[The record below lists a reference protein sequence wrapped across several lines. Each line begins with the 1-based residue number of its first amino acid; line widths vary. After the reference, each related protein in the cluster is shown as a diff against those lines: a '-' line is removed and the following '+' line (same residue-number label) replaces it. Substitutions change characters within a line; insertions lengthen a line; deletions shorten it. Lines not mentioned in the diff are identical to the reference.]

1 MSEGKKFSLLY
12 LDRSKS
18 LKDSK
23 RFRNRL
29 AAFYKEFLDTYYD
42 DKIIESIEMEVGAV
56 VNGYV
61 PTFIKDTE
69 LRDLLDS
76 ITVIYK
82 TLLGKDQNIIAK
94 KWKEFVERVL
104 LEENLGY
111 RLDEKCGVHY
121 FVDEVFERNRYS
133 TLLVLED
140 QRYSSIRTAYDMAYQ
155 YLDNHPMDTK
165 GAVRSIFES
174 IEILVKQMVKTNNLN
189 KWVIENTLKKKCL
202 SFYGSDAT
210 AQEVMSKMFDGFAR
224 WVDSIHNYRHGQADA
239 EPVAP
244 PFNIAIYSLS
254 SGTAFLR
261 WLIELNNSFE
271 EVNPV
276 LEESESESS

>member
-1 MSEGKKFSLLY
+1 MNEGMKFSLLY

-23 RFRNRL
+23 RFRKRL
-29 AAFYKEFLDTYYD
+29 SAFFYENLNFHDSLIGTQ
-42 DKIIESIEMEVGAV
+42 IEMEVGAE
-56 VNGYV
+56 VNSAIYN
-61 PTFIKDTE
+61 FIVNTN

-76 ITVIYK
+76 ITIIYE
-82 TLLGKDQNIIAK
+82 TLCKVQYGRESE

-111 RLDEKCGVHY
+111 RLDKKCGVHY
-121 FVDEVFERNRYS
+121 FVDEEFERNRYS

-140 QRYSSIRTAYDMAYQ
+140 QRYTSIRTAYDMAYQ
-155 YLDNHPMDTK
+155 YLDDHPMDIK

-174 IEILVKQMVKTNNLN
+174 IEILVKQMVETQNLN
-189 KWVIENTLKKKCL
+189 KWVVENTLKEKCSL
-202 SFYGSDAT
+202 YYKSDPT
-210 AQEVMSKMFDGFAR
+210 AQEVMTKMFDGFAQ

-239 EPVAP
+239 KPVAP
-244 PFNIAIYSLS
+244 PINIAIYALS

-261 WLIELNNSFE
+261 WLIEINNSFK
-271 EVNPV
+271 
-276 LEESESESS
+276 